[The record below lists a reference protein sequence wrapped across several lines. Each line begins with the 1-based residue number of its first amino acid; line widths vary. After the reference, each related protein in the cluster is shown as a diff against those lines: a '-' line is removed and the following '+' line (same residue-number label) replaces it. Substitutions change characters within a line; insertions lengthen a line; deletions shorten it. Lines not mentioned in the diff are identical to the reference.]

1 MMTLVRPQ
9 ALTDA
14 MAKMCGRGRFH
25 GYRFEGRRFDCGDK
39 AGFIEANI
47 AYALNHPKIG
57 PKVRESVLALAQD
70 LKR

>member
-1 MMTLVRPQ
+1 
-9 ALTDA
+9 
-14 MAKMCGRGRFH
+14 MCGRGRFH

-47 AYALNHPKIG
+47 AFALNHPKIG
-57 PKVRESVLALAQD
+57 RKIRDVILALAPD

>member
-1 MMTLVRPQ
+1 
-9 ALTDA
+9 
-14 MAKMCGRGRFH
+14 MCGRGRFH

-57 PKVRESVLALAQD
+57 RKVRDAVLAIAQD
-70 LKR
+70 LKH